1 MTSNPLPLNLSRSG
15 GCTLTGAL
23 TVTTQVKDTV
33 TVIHGPKGCTHHNF
47 SLLHTTG
54 LDNDQVVIPD
64 LISTD
69 LSEGDIIFGGEQALE
84 SVLDSVASRHFKAVF
99 VLSTCIV
106 DTIGD
111 DVVAVCSRDR
121 GIPVLPIPTA
131 GFLGG
136 TFQHGMNNALR
147 VIADTAE
154 PCQKERCVNIIGEKN
169 LENEVEENY
178 KEVTRLLSA
187 LGIPVNLRFLRDCS
201 LEDIT
206 LLGAARLNIL
216 RDNDLSILGQHLQN
230 RFKTPYIS
238 SFPAGLEG
246 TIGFLESV
254 ADRFGILCLSAV
266 REEKILQDGIL
277 DEFEDIAGA
286 LVTFDPALKSPDA
299 IRVAREV
306 ADRTGIIFDDRGC
319 RIPVQEAPP
328 VGTNGVRRMLYQ
340 WRRAIHA

>member
-1 MTSNPLPLNLSRSG
+1 
-15 GCTLTGAL
+15 
-23 TVTTQVKDTV
+23 VTTHVKDTV

-54 LDNDQVVIPD
+54 LDNDQ
-64 LISTD
+64 
-69 LSEGDIIFGGEQALE
+69 
-84 SVLDSVASRHFKAVF
+84 AVF

-136 TFQHGMNNALR
+136 TFQQGMNNALR

-154 PCQKERCVNIIGEKN
+154 PCQKDRCVNIIGEKN

-178 KEVTRLLSA
+178 LEVSRLLSA
-187 LGIPVNLRFLRDCS
+187 LGIPVNLRFLRNCS

-216 RDNDLSILGQHLQN
+216 RDNDLSILGEHLLN

-238 SFPAGLEG
+238 SYPVGLEG

-254 ADRFGILCLSAV
+254 ADRFGIPCPSAV
-266 REEKILQDGIL
+266 REEKVLQDGIL
-277 DEFEDIAGA
+277 DEFEDISGA
-286 LVTFDPALKSPDA
+286 LVTFDPSLKSPDA

-306 ADRTGIIFDDRGC
+306 AERTGIIFDDKGC
-319 RIPVQEAPP
+319 TIPVQEAPP
-328 VGTNGVRRMLYQ
+328 VGTNGVRRMLHQ